1 MDNMYTEY
9 YLVVDLAT
17 GEAEEIEL
25 EEEFVQEY
33 VGGAKLNTALYE
45 EHKDG
50 DPIVLGT
57 GLFTGT
63 LVPGSCLGVMTAK
76 SPVTGKLAHS
86 PITWNAGAELKLTGY
101 SFVVIKNK
109 AAEPTYLWLHDE
121 IADFV
126 DAAPLWGKDTWD
138 VTDIIRDEQGEDRIQ
153 LLLIGKAG
161 ENKLT
166 TSQVI
171 QNYWGDGDRFGFGAL
186 FGEKNLKAV
195 AMRGMGELEVDDA
208 EAFLDKAEE
217 IFKAVVAQVP
227 PATKGFDLAD
237 FADIPADL
245 RAAADKQTHR
255 AEADFN
261 NPLAYKVYLKYRED
275 PSVMEMSDNWNPGVL
290 VSDPI
295 GFAAL
300 AKAGVAPEACGEVLE
315 AVFRLGLNPVA
326 IASKLTAK
334 DAAGVIAELEKLAE
348 SSEADS
354 FEALFSPF
362 APASDREEVAYI
374 AGIDPVLMGK
384 VDVLTADV
392 LAELASI
399 ATGLDFEADAFKL

>member
-1 MDNMYTEY
+1 MYTEY

-25 EEEFVQEY
+25 EEEFVQKY
-33 VGGAKLNTALYE
+33 TGGAKLNMALYE

-57 GLFTGT
+57 GLFTST
-63 LVPGSCLGVMTAK
+63 LVPGSGLGVITAK
-76 SPVTGKLAHS
+76 SPITGKVAHS
-86 PITWNAGAELKLTGY
+86 PITWNAGSELKLTGY

-109 AAEPTYLWLHDE
+109 AAAPTYLWLHDE

-126 DAAPLWGKDTWD
+126 DASSLWGKDTWET
-138 VTDIIRDEQGEDRIQ
+138 TDSIRDEQGEDRIQ

-166 TSQVI
+166 SAQVI

-208 EAFLDKAEE
+208 EAFLEKAEE
-217 IFKAVVAQVP
+217 LFKAVVAQVP
-227 PATKGFDLAD
+227 AEKGFDLAD
-237 FADIPADL
+237 YADVPADL
-245 RAAADKQTHR
+245 KAAAAKQTHR
-255 AEADFN
+255 VDADFN
-261 NPLAYKVYLKYRED
+261 SPLAYKVYLKYRED
-275 PSVMEMSDNWNPGVL
+275 PSVMAMSDNWNPGVL

-326 IASKLTAK
+326 IASKLTAS

-348 SSEADS
+348 SSEAEPFD
-354 FEALFSPF
+354 AVYSPF
-362 APASDREEVAYI
+362 APSSDREELAYI
-374 AGIDPVLMGK
+374 AGIDPVLMSK
-384 VDVLTADV
+384 IDAITADV

-399 ATGLDFEADAFKL
+399 GTGLDFDADSFKM